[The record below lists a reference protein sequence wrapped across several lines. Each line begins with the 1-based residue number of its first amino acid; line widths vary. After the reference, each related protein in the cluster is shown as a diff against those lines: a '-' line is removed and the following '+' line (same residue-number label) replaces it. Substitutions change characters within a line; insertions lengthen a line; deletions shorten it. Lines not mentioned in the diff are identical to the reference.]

1 MSIPNQ
7 GAETRIVIEN
17 PTPTAG
23 ICSLVVGFIG
33 VFILSFILSPLALIL
48 GIVALFQGGVSG
60 VIMGLVG
67 IVLSV
72 VGTVTSPILMGLL
85 GLASLLAL

>member
-1 MSIPNQ
+1 MFAYC
-7 GAETRIVIEN
+7 G
-17 PTPTAG
+17 
-23 ICSLVVGFIG
+23 LHW
-33 VFILSFILSPLALIL
+33 SFYIKLHIIPLALIL